1 MRTHD
6 HDNSSEEAGAASP
19 RRADNDSTVASL
31 AVKEGRPG
39 ALDAGAVMHLQ
50 RAAGNANVASFLD
63 DGREQA
69 EPAAPEPSPVKDVI
83 GSGGGSPLDPATR
96 GFMESRLGH
105 DFGDV
110 RVHSDDRASESAKA
124 VNAHA
129 YTVGNNVV
137 FQRGRYEPE
146 SDAGK
151 RMLAHELTHVIQQ
164 RSGPVDGTP
173 AAGGIR
179 VSDPSDRFEREAERT
194 ADQVMSAQPSDP
206 APPTPTAA
214 AAPPVQRQQEADLQG
229 SFVQRQEEEAPEEE
243 VQGFFLQRA
252 NEEKEEEPEET
263 PA

>member
-6 HDNSSEEAGAASP
+6 HDNSSEEVSAASA
-19 RRADNDSTVASL
+19 RRVDSDSAIAAL
-31 AVKEGRPG
+31 AVKAGRPG

-63 DGREQA
+63 EREQA
-69 EPAAPEPSPVKDVI
+69 EPSNEPSPVKDVV
-83 GSGGGSPLDPATR
+83 GGGGGAPLDAETR

-110 RVHSDDRASESAKA
+110 RIHTDDRASESAKG

-129 YTVGNNVV
+129 YTVGSNVV

-146 SDAGK
+146 TDAGK
-151 RMLAHELTHVIQQ
+151 RMLAHELTHVVQQ

-173 AAGGIR
+173 TAGGIR
-179 VSDPSDRFEREAERT
+179 VSDPSDRFEREAERS

-206 APPTPTAA
+206 AAPAPTAA
-214 AAPPVQRQQEADLQG
+214 TAPPVQRQGEEEDLQG
-229 SFVQRQEEEAPEEE
+229 SFVQRQEEASEEEE
-243 VQGFFLQRA
+243 VQGFFVQRA
-252 NEEKEEEPEET
+252 QEDEET
-263 PA
+263 EETTE